1 MSTVDIT
8 IETFESTI
16 KDAEKPIVLVDAWA
30 AWCGPCRQFAPVYDA
45 AAAQHDDVVFAKI
58 DTEAQPE
65 LAVGLQ
71 IQSIPT
77 LMAFRDGIMV
87 FRQAGALP
95 APALEQVIQGVKGLD
110 MDMVR
115 REIAAQQDGAAPAAE

>member
-1 MSTVDIT
+1 MATVELT
-8 IETFESTI
+8 LETFESTI
-16 KDAEKPIVLVDAWA
+16 TDQPIVLVDAWA
-30 AWCGPCRQFAPVYDA
+30 DWCRPCKIFAPVYDA
-45 AAAQHDDVVFAKI
+45 AAEKHGDIVFAKI

-65 LAVGLQ
+65 LAVGLE

-95 APALEQVIQGVKGLD
+95 ATALQQVIDGVKDLD

-115 REIAAQQDGAAPAAE
+115 REIASQQEAASAD

>member
-8 IETFESTI
+8 LDTFESTI
-16 KDAEKPIVLVDAWA
+16 TDTENPIVLVDAWA

-45 AAAQHDDVVFAKI
+45 AAEQHGDVVFAKI
-58 DTEAQPE
+58 DTEGQPE
-65 LAVGLQ
+65 LAAGLQ

-95 APALEQVIQGVKGLD
+95 AAALEQVIQGVKGLD

-115 REIAAQQDGAAPAAE
+115 REVVEQQKAAESAGE